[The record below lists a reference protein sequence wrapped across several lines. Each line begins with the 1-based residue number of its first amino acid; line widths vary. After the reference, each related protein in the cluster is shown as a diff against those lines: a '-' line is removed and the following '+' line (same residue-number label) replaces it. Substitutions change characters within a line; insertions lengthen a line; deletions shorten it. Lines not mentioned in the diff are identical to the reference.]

1 LLFSE
6 ETRRRRRGPGQ
17 MQNFCKLTISQTLAI
32 NNRTFARDSI
42 SLDPI
47 SDHPPTFLEDFNF
60 CRVHKQS
67 IVSKSINRGNNLSAN
82 NAQESSTTTPAV
94 TSIIQN
100 QNPIHKSY
108 NGQPAWCLPFFLL
121 VETEHSMCNNNNNN
135 NKLAPSKEC
144 ILLSQVCFKLPC
156 LSSMLNKA
164 MEVETNARP
173 SRRSKPPSKLAA

>member
-1 LLFSE
+1 
-6 ETRRRRRGPGQ
+6 

-94 TSIIQN
+94 TSMIQN

-121 VETEHSMCNNNNNN
+121 VETEHSMCNNNNNNN